1 MAKEKVSGT
10 LTANGAGTVV
20 DWTGRRVGNI
30 TAYGTFGG
38 GTLVFQYSLD
48 GGTTWKTVNSVSAD
62 LVATPLSFTED
73 TNGLNFEAPKC
84 KVRFN
89 LSGATSPDIDYFISP
104 LTCIS
109 SV

>member
-1 MAKEKVSGT
+1 MSKEKVSGT
-10 LTANGAGTVV
+10 LTADGASTVV
-20 DWTGRRVGNI
+20 NWTGRRVGSI
-30 TAYGTFGG
+30 AAYGTFGG

-48 GGTTWKTVNSVSAD
+48 GGVTWKTINSIGSD
-62 LVATPLSFTED
+62 LTSTPLSFTED

-84 KVRFN
+84 KVRFS
-89 LSGATSPDIDYFISP
+89 LSGATDPNIEYFISP